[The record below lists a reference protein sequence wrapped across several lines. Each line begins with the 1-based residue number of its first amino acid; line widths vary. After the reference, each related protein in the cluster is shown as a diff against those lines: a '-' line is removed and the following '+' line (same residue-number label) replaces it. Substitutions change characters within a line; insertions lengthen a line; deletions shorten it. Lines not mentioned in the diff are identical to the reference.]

1 MSKKKQLDEV
11 LGHEY
16 ETLAERMDFL
26 KSNCDTVE
34 DLSYMKRFTPE
45 QITTM
50 KNTLATTSIEINDIE
65 VEKKEAMK
73 AYKDS
78 LKPLIDGKKE
88 LLKNIKQK
96 AELVNEICYKFVDQE
111 LRLTGYYNSEG
122 NLVSARPISPDEM
135 QTTIFQIKKTGTHD

>member
-1 MSKKKQLDEV
+1 MSKRQLNEV
-11 LGHEY
+11 LGQEY
-16 ETLAERMDFL
+16 DSLTERMDFL
-26 KSNCDTVE
+26 RSNCDTVE

-73 AYKDS
+73 AYKES
-78 LKPLIDGKKE
+78 LKPLIGDKKE

-135 QTTIFQIKKTGTHD
+135 QTTIFQIQKTGTHD

>member
-73 AYKDS
+73 AYKES
-78 LKPLIDGKKE
+78 LKPLIDTKKE

-135 QTTIFQIKKTGTHD
+135 QTTIFQIQKTGTHN